1 MSEPNQLK
9 EAFTYVGPQ
18 TVWYR
23 VLSLSVTGLW
33 WSALEQFRSLD
44 GELAEVV
51 PVNLNLNLRKPTG
64 RGKTVALKG
73 NLSCIDLTLT
83 YTAYVLLKA
92 VIRDNISREIDT
104 ARWDNVE
111 KAYSMEREKE
121 EEVESWQNGVLQ
133 GDRPSYSSNARFIRY
148 GRKRQQRRSAAID
161 GTIRVYPI
169 GEEQPSV
176 SDAYQITPPSDAITL
191 DCVFELDGLR
201 LKLHRNDPLDSLSSS
216 SHGSDVASA
225 FNYDMMVLRADAIEI
240 SVNTTS
246 VGDKSLQLSLLR
258 LGLFDLG
265 DIGRLARERYHH
277 SLTQLQTANN
287 GAEGQFFRDPCA
299 FCVLAEGYSPSEAQM
314 NTVDTQNVPRTDP
327 QLIMTI
333 DSCSASSVGSVGGS
347 MRDEEG
353 GDDKI
358 VIVRVVIN
366 YLSVNPLIRP
376 LREISSFLTSS
387 WSVPHLEESVLSSGT
402 FRVPSQNV
410 GGLEDYI
417 EQDVAH
423 IALRRGFQ
431 LKLVA
436 HYPQIFFVA
445 DESDPNSRAL
455 VLRGY
460 VVKHE
465 YCHLISVSH
474 QTYLV
479 SALLY

>member
-1 MSEPNQLK
+1 
-9 EAFTYVGPQ
+9 
-18 TVWYR
+18 
-23 VLSLSVTGLW
+23 
-33 WSALEQFRSLD
+33 
-44 GELAEVV
+44 
-51 PVNLNLNLRKPTG
+51 
-64 RGKTVALKG
+64 
-73 NLSCIDLTLT
+73 
-83 YTAYVLLKA
+83 
-92 VIRDNISREIDT
+92 
-104 ARWDNVE
+104 
-111 KAYSMEREKE
+111 MEREKE

-148 GRKRQQRRSAAID
+148 GRKRQQKRSAAID
-161 GTIRVYPI
+161 GIASVYPI
-169 GEEQPSV
+169 GEEQPAV
-176 SDAYQITPPSDAITL
+176 LDAYQITPPSDAITL
-191 DCVFELDGLR
+191 NCVFELDGLR
-201 LKLHRNDPLDSLSSS
+201 LKLHRNDPLDGLGLS
-216 SHGSDVASA
+216 SHGADVDSA

-277 SLTQLQTANN
+277 SLTQLNTAND
-287 GAEGQFFRDPCA
+287 GAEGQFIRHPCA

-347 MRDEEG
+347 MDEEG
-353 GDDKI
+353 VDDKI